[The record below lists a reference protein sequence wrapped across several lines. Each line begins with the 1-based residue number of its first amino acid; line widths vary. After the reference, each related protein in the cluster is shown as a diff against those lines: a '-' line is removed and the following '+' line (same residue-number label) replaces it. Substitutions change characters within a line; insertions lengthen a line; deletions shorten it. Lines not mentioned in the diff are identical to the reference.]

1 VDAKGKE
8 FAMERTMQLMSAG
21 PFRRP
26 AHPATAA
33 LLAASAALVHLAAR
47 LEQRRQRMRHEPV
60 REVNTQRVGG
70 RAGAAVF
77 EDGKLVAWLPDV
89 ERL

>member
-1 VDAKGKE
+1 
-8 FAMERTMQLMSAG
+8 MERTMQLTPAG

-26 AHPATAA
+26 AHPATAM
-33 LLAASAALVHLAAR
+33 LLAASAALVRLAAR
-47 LEQRRQRMRHEPV
+47 LEQRRQQRARAEPQ
-60 REVNTQRVGG
+60 REVTLQHVEG

-89 ERL
+89 RRL

>member
-1 VDAKGKE
+1 
-8 FAMERTMQLMSAG
+8 MERTMQLIPAG

-26 AHPATAA
+26 AHPATAV
-33 LLAASAALVHLAAR
+33 LLAASAALVRLAAR
-47 LEQRRQRMRHEPV
+47 LEQRVQHHTRAEPQ
-60 REVNTQRVGG
+60 REVALQHIEG

-89 ERL
+89 QRF